1 MTLLALWLFT
11 VAGADLMRWEPARA
25 GRRWPALGVGAG
37 VLAVVAGAIGL
48 PASTY
53 ALLLVAGIAL
63 LAVWVLTSERAFAGR
78 GSDRV
83 ALLAVGAP
91 VPLALATSGW
101 SVPAGGALAAWM
113 AQSDLP
119 ALAGVRPEEL
129 LLGAG
134 VAAFLLNTSN
144 LIVRLVLALAGTL
157 AITEQSSLRGGRMLG
172 PLERTFIFGLGLAGE
187 LTAASIV
194 IAAKGLLRYPEI
206 SEGARW
212 RRRDRAAAML
222 PAQSLTEY
230 FLIGTLTSWLL
241 SLGFLPLL

>member
-1 MTLLALWLFT
+1 MTLLGLWLLT
-11 VAGADLMRWEPARA
+11 VAGADLMRWEPTR
-25 GRRWPALGVGAG
+25 GDRRWHALA
-37 VLAVVAGAIGL
+37 AGAATLALTAALVGL
-48 PASTY
+48 PVWSYLA
-53 ALLLVAGIAL
+53 ALLCGVAL
-63 LAVWVLTSERAFAGR
+63 LALWVLASERAFAGL
-78 GSDRV
+78 GTDRL

-91 VPLALATSGW
+91 IPAALATSGW
-101 SVPAGGALAAWM
+101 VEPAGGLLSQWSE
-113 AQSDLP
+113 QSDLP
-119 ALAGVRPEEL
+119 ALAGIAPEQL

-134 VAAFLLNTSN
+134 VFAFLLNTAN

-157 AITEQSSLRGGRMLG
+157 AITAHSSLRGGRMLG

-206 SEGARW
+206 SQGARG
-212 RRRDRAAAML
+212 RRRMMPDDPA
-222 PAQSLTEY
+222 AQSLTEY

>member
-1 MTLLALWLFT
+1 MTLLGLWLFT
-11 VAGADLMRWEPARA
+11 VASADLMRWEPTRP
-25 GRRWPALGVGAG
+25 GRRWPALAVGGAT
-37 VLAVVAGAIGL
+37 LAVTGALVGL
-48 PASTY
+48 AVWTY
-53 ALLLVAGIAL
+53 LAALLCGLIL
-63 LAVWVLTSERAFAGR
+63 LAVWVLTSDRAFAGL
-78 GSDRV
+78 GSDRL

-91 VPLALATSGW
+91 VPVALATSGW
-101 SVPAGGALAAWM
+101 VRPTGGVLERWS

-119 ALAGVRPEEL
+119 AIAGLGSEQL

-134 VAAFLLNTSN
+134 VFAFLLNTAN

-157 AITEQSSLRGGRMLG
+157 AITAHSSLRGGRMLG

-206 SEGARW
+206 SRGARG
-212 RRRDRAAAML
+212 RRQTSLED
-222 PAQSLTEY
+222 PAVQSLTEY

>member
-11 VAGADLMRWEPARA
+11 VAGADLLRWEPARE
-25 GRRWPALGVGAG
+25 GRRWPALAAGAC
-37 VLAVVAGAIGL
+37 VLAVVAAAIGL
-48 PASTY
+48 SASTY
-53 ALLLVAGIAL
+53 VFTLLAGIAL
-63 LAVWVLTSERAFAGR
+63 LAAWVLTSDRAFAGR
-78 GSDRV
+78 GSDRI

-91 VPLALATSGW
+91 VPVALVTSGW
-101 SVPAGGALAAWM
+101 SQPAGGLLAEWM
-113 AQSDLP
+113 AGSDLP
-119 ALAGVRPEEL
+119 ALAGITPEQL

-157 AITEQSSLRGGRMLG
+157 AITEHSSLRGGRMLG

-206 SEGARW
+206 SEGARG
-212 RRRDRAAAML
+212 RRRQRSAML
-222 PAQSLTEY
+222 PTQSLTEY